1 MPSKRKKNKRR
12 MRRVQAQ
19 RRALEEQYTSSGK
32 GTPGVCAVSAPVP
45 ERIPVSKT
53 SESPVTVPIPPPVV
67 APVEVPLAE
76 PVVLELSV
84 TDGIKDKVVKAAED
98 LEQTLAETLIK
109 ETAVIDKD
117 ENVTIP
123 VSEVI
128 SSIDEPVFIPA
139 KSEIQFEETTPV
151 ATETCV
157 VSPPFEAVDTKC
169 EIPADDPVIHL
180 PVPKE
185 TVPAAQIEQSG
196 TEKVAEDVP
205 AAEAASEV
213 DGPVVEPVSDAP
225 VEADRLVLEPVID
238 AAVEVDGPVLEP
250 VIDDAVEVDGP
261 VVQPVVEAEAITV
274 ETEPPEVHAVA
285 KVTEDVYP
293 KPEAEEFPVE
303 AAVPTEALV
312 EPEPQQ
318 LEQPIPLQEPT
329 LSVESTIDPIAEES
343 VVAEEPVVA
352 VNTTTAEEQ
361 IPGTADAPEVLS
373 ETLTETIPASE
384 PLPVPVAKEIIH
396 AQDEF
401 MAQVEAET
409 IKDLAVATSRNV
421 DAMNGCLGV
430 TEVAI
435 ES

>member
-123 VSEVI
+123 V
-128 SSIDEPVFIPA
+128 
-139 KSEIQFEETTPV
+139 SEIQFEETTPV